1 MNDRSQGGSSLRDGM
16 IEFMQ
21 NRAIPQDD
29 NKGECD
35 WLLEKDEFGNGIR
48 VPATYFVQVFDN

>member
-1 MNDRSQGGSSLRDGM
+1 M